1 MQEKLEEI
9 VKFLESKNIETR
21 MLFGGNI
28 LRQPGFSKIQK
39 RIVGE
44 LTNTDIILND
54 TFFLG
59 VFPGITEEKM
69 KYIIDCINEFF
80 RR

>member
-1 MQEKLEEI
+1 MEG
-9 VKFLESKNIETR
+9 V
-21 MLFGGNI
+21 
-28 LRQPGFSKIQK
+28 GFSNIQK

-44 LTNTDIILND
+44 LTNTDIVLNN

-69 KYIIDCINEFF
+69 DYMIDCINEFF
-80 RR
+80 NRKKILDTHRLADVII

>member
-1 MQEKLEEI
+1 MKHCRG
-9 VKFLESKNIETR
+9 F
-21 MLFGGNI
+21 
-28 LRQPGFSKIQK
+28 GFSNIKK

-44 LTNTDIILND
+44 LKDTDIVLNN

-69 KYIIDCINEFF
+69 QYIIECINEFF

>member
-1 MQEKLEEI
+1 
-9 VKFLESKNIETR
+9 

-28 LRQPGFSKIQK
+28 SKQPGFSNIQK

-44 LTNTDIILND
+44 LTNTDIVLNN

-59 VFPGITEEKM
+59 VFPGITKEKM
-69 KYIIDCINEFF
+69 NYMVDCINEFF
-80 RR
+80 RQRALSPF